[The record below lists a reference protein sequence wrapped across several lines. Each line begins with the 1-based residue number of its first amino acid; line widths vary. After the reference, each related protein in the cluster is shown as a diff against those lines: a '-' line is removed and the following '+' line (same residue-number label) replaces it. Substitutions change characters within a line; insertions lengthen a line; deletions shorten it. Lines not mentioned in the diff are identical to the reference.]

1 MRENLARAVVRDLRH
16 QGHEHVVLR
25 RDGVTAVLYCS
36 LCDTRCYNEAALW
49 DHLNG
54 KSHSR
59 HYESVRAKGEAWGKQ
74 AKREFVDVDADDD
87 SWATTATG
95 ARERWDAG
103 NKGSTLSD
111 EESCLEGEFEGH
123 GVSATSSTT
132 SLKWIGS
139 GELLLKT
146 KATGSAYVEAS
157 WFFWQGMYKLTAKN
171 WNKSGGPSGIE
182 YALVVF
188 PYSDGIGRGGN
199 WPSLSRSGTK
209 GSRVLESI
217 NLRRGH
223 KMSRKVPGNYRFKTQ
238 VSREIIAS
246 TGTSPSTARHKA
258 LSPLTLTIR
267 TNPTKLVTPEVL
279 ESDGD
284 PAKSGVENDGPI
296 TTYRRIWKQKQVKN
310 PDRICFICR
319 QKLLP
324 IQDVAALVNVKSG
337 QMICGSRNRRGVY
350 EWVMELIEARKAY
363 MEDHGNPLGLLFV
376 KPANSKSP
384 GVVQSRGF
392 IHCYSARGYPDLM
405 ANAMSR
411 EVESRK

>member
-1 MRENLARAVVRDLRH
+1 M
-16 QGHEHVVLR
+16 
-25 RDGVTAVLYCS
+25 
-36 LCDTRCYNEAALW
+36 
-49 DHLNG
+49 
-54 KSHSR
+54 
-59 HYESVRAKGEAWGKQ
+59 
-74 AKREFVDVDADDD
+74 
-87 SWATTATG
+87 
-95 ARERWDAG
+95 
-103 NKGSTLSD
+103 
-111 EESCLEGEFEGH
+111 
-123 GVSATSSTT
+123 
-132 SLKWIGS
+132 
-139 GELLLKT
+139 
-146 KATGSAYVEAS
+146 
-157 WFFWQGMYKLTAKN
+157 
-171 WNKSGGPSGIE
+171 
-182 YALVVF
+182 VVF

-223 KMSRKVPGNYRFKTQ
+223 NMSRKVPGNYRFKTQ

-337 QMICGSRNRRGVY
+337 QMICGSRNRRGVR
-350 EWVMELIEARKAY
+350 V
-363 MEDHGNPLGLLFV
+363 
-376 KPANSKSP
+376 
-384 GVVQSRGF
+384 
-392 IHCYSARGYPDLM
+392 
-405 ANAMSR
+405 
-411 EVESRK
+411 